1 MRFFGLLARETIPDN
16 PARLFKP
23 PGLAKLVG
31 AQTAA
36 TPSAATLPEAQP
48 FAPGERVDW
57 GHVWRLQEREDAGE
71 HPEVAVPPPFV
82 NADYLHPNGWR
93 IRGKFNIPN
102 ERVIVYDEVTPKRY
116 AWGGWIASER
126 ASLSME
132 IFELRGREPD
142 GASVT
147 PTRES
152 PSRCGVQFPLWDKLD
167 ELRRTA
173 DPGFDDVRT
182 IADLCGRACPCD
194 VLDRWRET
202 SLMRKTSAPKA
213 PVTKSNG
220 RATAAAKTEAR
231 EPASAEIRQSVIDA
245 IRKSGLDGCTAAEV
259 EPFLGGDREATRDIL
274 DALRSEGVIEPI
286 GRGRGTR
293 YRLPR
298 ARLL

>member
-1 MRFFGLLARETIPDN
+1 MERRLALIETDPAIVILEQPVYKRRWAFQRWDSMLATAAETHLLDRIDAIVRDRIRLFSLDELVERLREDAPALAAAPYAKTNSDIDLSSTVSRLLARETIPDN

-57 GHVWRLQEREDAGE
+57 RHVWRLQEREDAGE

-152 PSRCGVQFPLWDKLD
+152 PSRCGVQFPHWDKLD
-167 ELRRTA
+167 ELPSHCRPR
-173 DPGFDDVRT
+173 
-182 IADLCGRACPCD
+182 
-194 VLDRWRET
+194 
-202 SLMRKTSAPKA
+202 
-213 PVTKSNG
+213 
-220 RATAAAKTEAR
+220 
-231 EPASAEIRQSVIDA
+231 
-245 IRKSGLDGCTAAEV
+245 
-259 EPFLGGDREATRDIL
+259 
-274 DALRSEGVIEPI
+274 LR
-286 GRGRGTR
+286 
-293 YRLPR
+293 
-298 ARLL
+298 